1 MCPISAHAAF
11 DKAADILG
19 IGIRHV
25 PVDPE
30 TLKVDIAAMK
40 RAICSRT
47 CVLVGSAPQFAHG
60 SIDNIEEIAR
70 CVLCPEGSCLNDV
83 HTEGKLFNFADE
95 EFIWVA

>member
-1 MCPISAHAAF
+1 MLSLTIMIHDSSEKVCPISSHAAF

-30 TLKVDIAAMK
+30 TQKVDIAAMK
-40 RAICSRT
+40 RAICGRT

-70 CVLCPEGSCLNDV
+70 
-83 HTEGKLFNFADE
+83 
-95 EFIWVA
+95 

>member
-1 MCPISAHAAF
+1 MNEPSEKVCPISSHAAF

-25 PVDPE
+25 RVDPE
-30 TLKVDIAAMK
+30 TQKVDIAAMK
-40 RAICSRT
+40 RAICGRT

-70 CVLCPEGSCLNDV
+70 WPS
-83 HTEGKLFNFADE
+83 FS
-95 EFIWVA
+95 

>member
-1 MCPISAHAAF
+1 MSTGKFDYTRHVQFILDHVLKVCPISAHAAF

-47 CVLVGSAPQFAHG
+47 CVVVGSAPQFAHG

-70 CVLCPEGSCLNDV
+70 CVLCPEGSY
-83 HTEGKLFNFADE
+83 
-95 EFIWVA
+95 